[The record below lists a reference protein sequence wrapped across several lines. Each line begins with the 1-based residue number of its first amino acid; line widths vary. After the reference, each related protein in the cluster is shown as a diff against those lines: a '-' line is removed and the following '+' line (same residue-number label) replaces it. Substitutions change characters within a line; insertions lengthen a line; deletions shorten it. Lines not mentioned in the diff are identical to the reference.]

1 MRTLDVRICHNAEH
15 QTQAKQSSQ
24 SLSLASGFA
33 SNMRISKVGLSKTKN
48 NGFENQMKTL
58 PSHLSTGGGQH
69 QLAPDRN
76 NGSLSLTGQNR
87 VSAHE
92 IGEG

>member
-1 MRTLDVRICHNAEH
+1 
-15 QTQAKQSSQ
+15 
-24 SLSLASGFA
+24 
-33 SNMRISKVGLSKTKN
+33 MRISKVGLSKTKN

-76 NGSLSLTGQNR
+76 NGPLSLTGQNR